1 MVYRL
6 KPHDERR
13 HRAGNDPWWSE
24 TWRFDAVDD
33 TGLGLFVQFT
43 LLPHRKACWFVAAL
57 ARPGQDLILCHDTDA
72 ASPPGSVLEIRSG
85 ALWSH
90 AICESPWQHWTVAM
104 EAYALE
110 MADPFDAWTNPVG
123 IRTGLAFDLEWE
135 HTGEV
140 TESSEHGY
148 EVPATVSGEL
158 QTEDTQLEISAVGNW
173 SHRWND
179 RGDAWAEQF
188 RCEGHDADNVTACW
202 LSPGPHGD
210 VRAWR
215 HLVAGRWCTGTGEI
229 ERNAHI

>member
-1 MVYRL
+1 MNN
-6 KPHDERR
+6 ERR
-13 HRAGNDPWWSE
+13 HPTGTHPWWSE
-24 TWRFDAVDD
+24 SWRFDAVDT

-43 LLPHRKACWFVAAL
+43 LVPNQKACWFVAAL
-57 ARPGQDLILCHDTDA
+57 ARPGKDIILCHDTDA
-72 ASPPGSVLEIRSG
+72 AAPSTGVLEIRSG

-90 AICESPWQHWTVAM
+90 AICETPMDHWTVAM

-110 MADPFDAWTNPVG
+110 LADPTDAWTNPVG

-135 HTGEV
+135 RNGENV
-140 TESSEHGY
+140 LHSEQHY

-158 QTEDTQLEISAVGNW
+158 QTEDDHWDVSAPGYW

-188 RCEGHDADNVTACW
+188 RCQGHGADNVTACW

-215 HLVAGRWCTGTGEI
+215 HLVAGRWCTGTDGI
-229 ERNAHI
+229 ERTAHI